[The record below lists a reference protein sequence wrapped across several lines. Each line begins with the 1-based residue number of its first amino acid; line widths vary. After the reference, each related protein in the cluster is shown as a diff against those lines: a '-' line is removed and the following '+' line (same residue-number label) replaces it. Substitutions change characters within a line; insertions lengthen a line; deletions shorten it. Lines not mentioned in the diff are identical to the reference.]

1 MDYPLD
7 DSIGFQLPKL
17 LREHFLR
24 DRRNRAFQIRES
36 QNLAA
41 EEMEQD
47 QQLPAAFEKSE
58 SLLDTLR
65 GGNSCV
71 LKALTFR

>member
-7 DSIGFQLPKL
+7 DSIGFQLAKL

-24 DRRNRAFQIRES
+24 DRRNRTLQIRES

-41 EEMEQD
+41 EEMKQD
-47 QQLPAAFEKSE
+47 QQLPTAFEKTE
-58 SLLDTLR
+58 RLLDTLR
-65 GGNSCV
+65 GGNRCV
-71 LKALTFR
+71 FRTLTLR